1 MTATNKHRRRYRFA
15 GLLAGLIVV
24 FQLVAVG
31 AQLAGHAAT
40 QHLAIDHL
48 TDRVS
53 LDSAYL
59 DVGNEMLNMPI
70 NQSAVQRYL
79 SRLNS
84 ALYNSDYPLMV
95 VSIQS
100 VSFNGEIPPQFSQQ
114 TSLSLNTAEQKITM
128 QVATTP
134 RLSEAAFS
142 PLALLAALLAL
153 PLYTRVWLRQRKRD
167 ASDNPELAP
176 PQPKLVINLLTK
188 SLGNNV
194 TDTAVVL
201 QNKPLCFYTALVR
214 YCIEHPEQPL
224 QHHKD
229 IPDELV
235 AGANRIFSRL
245 IELGHTKRKRPDFNA
260 NLDKTLSEVRA
271 ALDEVFSDFA
281 ADKTRYYPPRAQG
294 EGSRSKQHSFALTML
309 TDEDVEIIGN

>member
-1 MTATNKHRRRYRFA
+1 MTVTNNLRRRYRFTL
-15 GLLAGLIVV
+15 LLAGLVVV
-24 FQLVAVG
+24 FQLVAIG

-40 QHLAIDHL
+40 EHLAIDHL

-59 DVGNEMLNMPI
+59 DVGNELLNMPI

-84 ALYNSDYPLMV
+84 ALYNNDYPLMV

-100 VSFNGEIPPQFSQQ
+100 VNFNGEIPTQFTRRS
-114 TSLSLNTAEQKITM
+114 TLSLNTAEQQIAM
-128 QVATTP
+128 QVATTS
-134 RLSEAAFS
+134 RLSVMEFS

-153 PLYTRVWLRQRKRD
+153 PIYTRVWLRQKKRD
-167 ASDNPELAP
+167 QTDSPDIAP

-271 ALDEVFSDFA
+271 ALDEVFSEFA
-281 ADKTRYYPPRAQG
+281 SDKTRYYPPRAQG
-294 EGSRSKQHSFALTML
+294 EGSRSKQHSFALTTL